1 MKPSIVLQTDFSL
14 FWSAVSEMK
23 GVIRMVDHDV
33 EIVDSCHEIR
43 QFDPFEASL
52 ALDTIEPYWPKGTIF
67 VSVVDPGVGTDR
79 RACAALLNDGSIVIT
94 PDNGSLTHLKYSVGI
109 KEVRQI
115 DETKNRFHGPHEAS
129 VFDGRDLFGY
139 CAARLTAGII
149 DFEHIGPV
157 YPVSDIV
164 ECEEYHLKPWLAG
177 NILHGFVMTGLP
189 HFGGITLNV
198 ENEMWHQYD
207 IPFGTAIPVV
217 ITHHGDTVFSQQVRY
232 AESFGYVR
240 QGEPVLYCGSS
251 GYLSLDCN
259 KDNFMAKYGVSFGR
273 DWEIQLRLS

>member
-14 FWSAVSEMK
+14 SWSAVSEMK

-52 ALDTIEPYWPKGTIF
+52 ALETIEPYWPKGTIF

-79 RACAALLNDGSIVIT
+79 RACAVLLNDGSIVIT

-115 DETKNRFHGPHEAS
+115 DESINRYHGPHEAA

-139 CAARLTAGII
+139 CAAKLSAGII
-149 DFEHIGPV
+149 TYEQIGPA
-157 YPVSDIV
+157 YPVSEVV
-164 ECEEYHLKPWLAG
+164 ECEEYHLKPELKD
-177 NILHGFVMTGLP
+177 NVLSCFVMTGLP
-189 HFGGITLNV
+189 HFGGIQFNVDNAMWRRLEIPTGTLI
-198 ENEMWHQYD
+198 H
-207 IPFGTAIPVV
+207 VV
-217 ITHHGDTVFSQQVRY
+217 ISHSGHCVFDQNVVY
-232 AESFGYVR
+232 ARSFGYVK

-259 KDNFMAKYGVSFGR
+259 KDNFMAKYGVSFGK
-273 DWEIQLRLS
+273 DWQIQLRLS

>member
-14 FWSAVSEMK
+14 SWSAVSEMK
-23 GVIRMVDHDV
+23 GVIRMVDRDV

-52 ALDTIEPYWPKGTIF
+52 ALNTIEPYWPKGTIF

-79 RACAALLNDGSIVIT
+79 RACAALLTDGSIVIT

-115 DETKNRFHGPHEAS
+115 DESINRYHGPHEAS

-139 CAARLTAGII
+139 CAARLSSGQITYQQV
-149 DFEHIGPV
+149 GPE
-157 YPVSDIV
+157 YPVSEIV
-164 ECEEYHLKPWLAG
+164 ECEEYHLKPEIKDNQLSC
-177 NILHGFVMTGLP
+177 FVMTGLP
-189 HFGGITLNV
+189 HFGGIQFNVDNDMWRGLNIPLGTLVHIVIYHDHQVVFDKNV
-198 ENEMWHQYD
+198 L
-207 IPFGTAIPVV
+207 
-217 ITHHGDTVFSQQVRY
+217 Y
-232 AESFGYVR
+232 AKSFGYVKE
-240 QGEPVLYCGSS
+240 GEPVLYCGSS

-259 KDNFMAKYGVSFGR
+259 KGNFMTKYGVSFGR
-273 DWEIQLRLS
+273 EWTAFLQI